1 LRPLSSWKGFVAS
14 AALAVAVLALAACDD
29 APLAP
34 SASATVS
41 PVPSPSVQAA
51 TVPNVFQPPSG
62 PLTAGDSSRAGTALA
77 AAGVRTAQAGSLRMK
92 LVARVGPPGAARSLD
107 VSGTGESESATRSHV
122 VVVITLSGRTI
133 TTESLEYDGAF
144 FSRKETE
151 PWRRVSKPGASSA
164 DPRGYLNFVSGSR
177 GVVDV
182 GPGARGGAPAEEY
195 HAVAITAAGG
205 NQQVGPAASAPAAPI
220 TITAWVARASGRL
233 VGMDLLF
240 PDIGAGPGKMSID
253 FSDFGAT
260 IKVAPP
266 SPAP

>member
-122 VVVITLSGRTI
+122 VVVITL
-133 TTESLEYDGAF
+133 
-144 FSRKETE
+144 
-151 PWRRVSKPGASSA
+151 
-164 DPRGYLNFVSGSR
+164 NFVSGSR

-195 HAVAITAAGG
+195 HAVAITAGGG